1 MEIEKFKLKKRK
13 KERNADMGQEKSERQ
28 IEAVAGLKVA
38 KMADKNRSLRET
50 EHGGEVRSS
59 RAMSIRSWSNINSE

>member
-38 KMADKNRSLRET
+38 KMADKNRSLRLNMEGRL
-50 EHGGEVRSS
+50 EAAGP
-59 RAMSIRSWSNINSE
+59 